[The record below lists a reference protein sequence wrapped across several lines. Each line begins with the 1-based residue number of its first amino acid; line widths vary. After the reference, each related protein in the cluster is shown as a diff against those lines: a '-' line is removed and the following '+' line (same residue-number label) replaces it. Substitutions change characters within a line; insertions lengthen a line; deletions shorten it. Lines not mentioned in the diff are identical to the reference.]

1 MLAFGL
7 VALSA
12 CDQRD
17 GREMPPASPDQTA
30 SVLTTTTAPAT
41 TDRLVEPDSPEL
53 STLPAAGFGLQMPW
67 IDDADIPVDH
77 TCKGT
82 PTHDLAPRLTWTSV
96 PAGTVELAIVLT
108 DQTADGYVLWVM
120 SGIDPNLGVVEA
132 GVVPAGAVRATNST
146 GALGYSGPCP
156 PSGTHVYLAELFA
169 IGQQLELSDGALA
182 VDAITAIETAAI
194 DSATVSGIVA
204 A

>member
-1 MLAFGL
+1 
-7 VALSA
+7 
-12 CDQRD
+12 
-17 GREMPPASPDQTA
+17 MPPARPDQTA
-30 SVLTTTTAPAT
+30 SVLTTTIAPSTTA
-41 TDRLVEPDSPEL
+41 RLVEPDSPEL
-53 STLPAAGFGLQMPW
+53 LSTLPATGFNLQLPW
-67 IDDADIPVDH
+67 IDDADIPADH
-77 TCKGT
+77 TCKGS
-82 PTHDLAPRLTWTSV
+82 PTHDVAPRFTWTSV

-108 DQTADGYVLWVM
+108 DQTADGYVLWAM

-132 GVVPAGAVRATNST
+132 GVVPAGAIRATNST

-182 VDAITAIETAAI
+182 ADAITAIETAAI

>member
-1 MLAFGL
+1 
-7 VALSA
+7 
-12 CDQRD
+12 
-17 GREMPPASPDQTA
+17 MPPAKPEQTA

-41 TDRLVEPDSPEL
+41 TARLVEPDSPEL
-53 STLPAAGFGLQMPW
+53 STLPAAGFSLQLPW
-67 IDDADIPVDH
+67 VDDANIPADH
-77 TCKGT
+77 TCKGS
-82 PTHDLAPRLTWTSV
+82 PTHDVAPRVAWTTV

-120 SGIDPNLGVVEA
+120 SGIDPNLGVIES
-132 GVVPAGAVRATNST
+132 GVVPAGAVRAANST

-169 IGQQLELSDGALA
+169 IGQQLELSDGVPAS
-182 VDAITAIETAAI
+182 DAIAAIEAAAI